1 MPKVQ
6 DRSDLLNNV
15 WVDVAVELG
24 RKDMMVSEVAN
35 LKEQEVIELDKLA
48 GEAFEIRINGR
59 LFARGGSR
67 CCFRPNG
74 RAHYELSD
82 KSRYGK
88 SKWGRLTTTPLEA
101 PIFLS
106 RDDSSATLSL
116 SEPARLPLQSCK
128 RIRLD
133 AAHRHV
139 ALRHPT
145 ALQCG

>member
-15 WVDVAVELG
+15 WVVAVELG
-24 RKDMMVSEVAN
+24 RKDMMVSQVAN

-59 LFARGGSR
+59 LCPGRSR

-74 RAHYELSD
+74 CAHYELSG

-88 SKWGRLTTTPLEA
+88 VNKA
-101 PIFLS
+101 
-106 RDDSSATLSL
+106 D
-116 SEPARLPLQSCK
+116 
-128 RIRLD
+128 
-133 AAHRHV
+133 
-139 ALRHPT
+139 
-145 ALQCG
+145 